1 MGTFL
6 RRSFVT
12 PLDCVRLKLIDQVTD
27 CDGRISDSTLVGGFG
42 KVTNPAIGW
51 KHNCILQAFAFWFV
65 VHLSPLWI
73 QMDTIRLM
81 NMDAATMPAI
91 QVSDD
96 AVAHTVMVYF
106 PLLSVV

>member
-1 MGTFL
+1 MGTVL

-12 PLDCVRLKLIDQVTD
+12 PLDCVRLKLINQVTD
-27 CDGRISDSTLVGGFG
+27 CDGRISDSTQVGGTQFHANAYGNMAFG
-42 KVTNPAIGW
+42 
-51 KHNCILQAFAFWFV
+51 FV

-96 AVAHTVMVYF
+96 AVAHTVMFYF